1 MFALT
6 CDGLACEDHIGG
18 VNLSSHGQKSY
29 TNVPQCSRTEK
40 LSLPSLQ
47 LCLSARGRV
56 SYSYSELKVVIRAL
70 SRPPCTGT
78 LEWFESGPDIPEKIA
93 AQTPSSSQSATNSR
107 IAALPLKI
115 VIWTGEGWRAGCVEG
130 AQWMEDE

>member
-1 MFALT
+1 MVSWFN
-6 CDGLACEDHIGG
+6 HMGG
-18 VNLSSHGQKSY
+18 INLSSHSQKSY
-29 TNVPQCSRTEK
+29 TNIPQWSRTEK

-47 LCLSARGRV
+47 LCVSARGRV
-56 SYSYSELKVVIRAL
+56 SYSYSYSYSELKVVIRAP

-130 AQWMEDE
+130 PRWMEDE

>member
-1 MFALT
+1 M
-6 CDGLACEDHIGG
+6 GG

-29 TNVPQCSRTEK
+29 TNVPQWSCTEK
-40 LSLPSLQ
+40 LSLSLLQ
-47 LCLSARGRV
+47 LCLSARGRM
-56 SYSYSELKVVIRAL
+56 SYSYSKLKVVIRTS

-130 AQWMEDE
+130 ARWMEDE